1 MQEELILLSRAR
13 SLDQEAL
20 AEIHN
25 IYYDGIYR
33 YISFRINDVQTV
45 EDLTSEVFVR
55 FLSALRERSAPQK
68 TLKGWLFGAASLIVK
83 EQYRKQARAKF
94 TYLDESIPSQESA
107 PEQDVNSKMI
117 KENLRAALGELTQ
130 AQQDVLALRFGGGMP
145 IREVAKTVNKSEGSV
160 KMLQKRAISALNRI
174 LTGGEQVK

>member
-25 IYYDGIYR
+25 IYYDAIYR
-33 YISFRINDVQTV
+33 YISFRISSVQTV

-68 TLKGWLFGAASLIVK
+68 TLKGWLYGVASLVVK
-83 EQYRKQARAKF
+83 EQYRKQARAKHTF
-94 TYLDESIPSQESA
+94 LDESIPSQESS
-107 PEQDVNSKMI
+107 PEQHVARKMV
-117 KENLRAALGELTQ
+117 KEKLRTALGELTQ
-130 AQQDVLALRFGGGMP
+130 EQQNVLALRFGDGMP

-160 KMLQKRAISALNRI
+160 KMLQKRGISALARI
-174 LTGGEQVK
+174 LKGGN